1 MRRCQEIDVSSF
13 NLHFIFRPNP
23 LFFWRANFEPRILD
37 ADGSGEISFEEFVSG
52 CMQLQGPA
60 QSVQLAR
67 MRYENKVMRQEL
79 RHVGREQL
87 RQLYK
92 DLILFGLCHVQPNI
106 QGTCSFLVL
115 AGFIVLNDGFIV
127 TYPFLNYRHYY

>member
-1 MRRCQEIDVSSF
+1 MLKILKVRICQERVVSISTF
-13 NLHFIFRPNP
+13 FSVPIIP
-23 LFFWRANFEPRILD
+23 LPSLVWRLNFEPRILD

-79 RHVGREQL
+79 RHVGGEKL
-87 RQLYK
+87 RQLY
-92 DLILFGLCHVQPNI
+92 LFGLCNVQPRDDS
-106 QGTCSFLVL
+106 G
-115 AGFIVLNDGFIV
+115 
-127 TYPFLNYRHYY
+127 NYRYQ